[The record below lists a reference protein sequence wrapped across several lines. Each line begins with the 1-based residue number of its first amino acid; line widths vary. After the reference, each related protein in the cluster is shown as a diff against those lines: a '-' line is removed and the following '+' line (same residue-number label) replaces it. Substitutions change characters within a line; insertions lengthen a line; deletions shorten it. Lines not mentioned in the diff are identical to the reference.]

1 MKSIAPRTVI
11 WTDPSDWMGMV
22 VPNLAVY
29 TCRTF
34 GEPDDRFLDALIR
47 NFADTPGAPGR

>member
-1 MKSIAPRTVI
+1 MTAITARTVI

-22 VPNLAVY
+22 VPNLAGY
-29 TCRTF
+29 TYRTF
-34 GEPDDRFLDALIR
+34 GEPDDRFPDALIH